1 MRRRHTPIRLS
12 DHFDYKRL
20 FLFVLPSIGMMIF
33 TSIYGVVDGLF
44 VSHFAGKSAFTA
56 INLIMPFPMLL
67 GAFGFM
73 IGTGGSAVVAITLGE
88 QKKEL
93 ANRYFSFFIA
103 VTIIGGVI
111 LSALGILFLEPVAV
125 FFGAE
130 GETLTHCL
138 SYGRIL
144 FLFLTAFMLQNTF
157 QSFLVTAEKPMLGLI
172 VTVAAGV
179 VNMVLDLLFVG
190 IFQWGVMG
198 AAIATGISQTVG
210 GLIPL
215 LYFLR
220 KNNSLLR
227 LARPRFFGRVLANAC
242 VNGSSEL
249 MTNVSLSLVNM
260 LFNYQLM
267 NAIGEDGVAA
277 YGVIMYVSFIFI
289 AVFIGYSFGSAPI
302 VG

>member
-111 LSALGILFLEPVAV
+111 LSTLGILFLEPVAV

-144 FLFLTAFMLQNTF
+144 FLFL
-157 QSFLVTAEKPMLGLI
+157 PGLGLK
-172 VTVAAGV
+172 V
-179 VNMVLDLLFVG
+179 
-190 IFQWGVMG
+190 
-198 AAIATGISQTVG
+198 
-210 GLIPL
+210 
-215 LYFLR
+215 
-220 KNNSLLR
+220 
-227 LARPRFFGRVLANAC
+227 
-242 VNGSSEL
+242 
-249 MTNVSLSLVNM
+249 
-260 LFNYQLM
+260 
-267 NAIGEDGVAA
+267 
-277 YGVIMYVSFIFI
+277 
-289 AVFIGYSFGSAPI
+289 
-302 VG
+302 